1 MQILNADVNI
11 ATVVPKILETP
22 DTFIINAHVY
32 DKPSLKPIPLEFHN
46 TGNITPLNY
55 MVLNNTIW
63 TLDNYWGNTEGH
75 GGYNNLFLHYGN
87 KNQKIFQDTTNS
99 NIFYFIT
106 RNSRD
111 GYCSVYLNK
120 YEKNN
125 NNITKINAIAH
136 NNNYESYLNYQ
147 LGNDINILYQT
158 DLYIIYAYKYC
169 SYTGSTSG
177 TNSNCDGGKNCVYA
191 IRKYNK
197 QTHAVTVIKDWGVNY
212 FHNIQLLEYDESS
225 DNIYL
230 YDNIHYYWSGRKEYS
245 SSTVNCYK
253 IYKINLSS
261 DILTEIASFEDNY
274 NVYVMDNPVKINN
287 YYYIIKDYY
296 RETAKATGDKHI
308 YCLHKLK
315 LDIVND
321 TVEQE
326 IINIDFNE
334 YEWTLDG
341 IGPVG
346 GNSLYHELKTINI
359 NNKDYIVCTLH
370 SIANAKYY
378 PNEHKNIIF
387 EIVKTTE
394 KKEIIETDEE
404 TGEEIIT
411 EEEIIVEKAVV
422 TDVIPFKNGCKGVL
436 EYIDTNNLVILFYDG
451 IGFYKFNNTQGKY
464 IECYRKSGTFNTI
477 GFDTLNRLFI
487 QYSNGDIEIM
497 TSLNAC
503 TLKADF
509 TEEYYREINADTE
522 VHYFAKN
529 FLDEYLS
536 TDVVISLIGPIQFKD
551 DGSKEKLIKTSG
563 DGIDSLPITITGS
576 GRIEVVISQ
585 YVQ

>member
-1 MQILNADVNI
+1 MQILDADVNI
-11 ATVVPKILETP
+11 TTTVPKIIETP

-46 TGNITPLNY
+46 TGNMTPLNY
-55 MVLNNTIW
+55 MVLNNCIW
-63 TLDNYWGNTEGH
+63 TMDNYWGNTEGH
-75 GGYNNLFLHYGN
+75 GGYNNFFLHYGN
-87 KNQKIFQDTTNS
+87 KNQKIFQDTTDS
-99 NIFYFIT
+99 NIYYFMT
-106 RNSRD
+106 RNSKDRY
-111 GYCSVYLNK
+111 GRILFYK
-120 YEKNN
+120 YEKKDS
-125 NNITKINAIAH
+125 NIVRKHYIDYGGDYH
-136 NNNYESYLNYQ
+136 DGWQ
-147 LGNDINILYQT
+147 LGNDINILCQT
-158 DLYIIYAYKYC
+158 DLYIIYVWKYINGTYYASSKSCAYQ
-169 SYTGSTSG
+169 
-177 TNSNCDGGKNCVYA
+177 
-191 IRKYNK
+191 IIKYNK
-197 QTHAVTVIKDWGVNY
+197 QAQTATSIITYTDY
-212 FHNIQLLEYDESS
+212 FHNIQFLEYDEKN

-230 YDNIHYYWSGRKEYS
+230 YDNLHNYNSARQEYIS
-245 SSTVNCYK
+245 NAYNCYK
-253 IYKINLSS
+253 ILKINLSS
-261 DILTEIASFEDNY
+261 NLLTEIFNYKDHY
-274 NVYVMDNPVKINN
+274 NVYVMDNPVKIND
-287 YYYIIKDYY
+287 YYYIMKDYY
-296 RETAKATGDKHI
+296 GETARTVNDKHI
-308 YCLHKLK
+308 YCFHKLK
-315 LDIVND
+315 LNTTND

-334 YEWTLDG
+334 YEWTLNG

-346 GNSLYHELKTINI
+346 GNSVYHELKTIFI
-359 NNKDYIVCTLH
+359 NNKNYIVCTLH
-370 SIANAKYY
+370 SIANAKYF
-378 PNEHKNIIF
+378 PNEHKNVVF
-387 EIVKTTE
+387 EIVETTE
-394 KKEIIETDEE
+394 EREKIEVNEE

-411 EEEIIVEKAVV
+411 KEEITIEKIVV
-422 TDVIPFKNGCKGVL
+422 TDLIPFKNGCKGVL
-436 EYIDTNNLVILFYDG
+436 EYIDSSNLVILFYDG
-451 IGFYKFNNTQGKY
+451 SGFYKFNNTQGKY

-522 VHYFAKN
+522 IHYFAKN

-563 DGIDSLPITITGS
+563 DGVDSLPITITGS